1 MATTRLKQTT
11 LLLTFNF
18 LYVFDSKI
26 GAFIHTYYNYL
37 YMRISYNYLYMIN
50 NLIATHIL
58 NHLECLE
65 SYFIDRV
72 IRTSLEIAKVP
83 SEGLFWDANSKGGR
97 KQL

>member
-26 GAFIHTYYNYL
+26 GAFIHTY
-37 YMRISYNYLYMIN
+37 YNYLYMIN